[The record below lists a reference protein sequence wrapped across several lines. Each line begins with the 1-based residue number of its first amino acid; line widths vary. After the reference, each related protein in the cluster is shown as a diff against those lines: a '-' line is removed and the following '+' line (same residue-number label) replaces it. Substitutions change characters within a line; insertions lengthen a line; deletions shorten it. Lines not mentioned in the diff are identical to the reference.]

1 MGEMRRWEEEG
12 RNGEGLTD
20 AVALAGGW
28 LAAGS
33 HENGGTRVAPSPAAR
48 AGRRRCTGGV
58 GATVRWASDVQP
70 ALALQLLHQ
79 RRYIGEMQQP
89 DKRNALLH
97 HHTDA
102 PSPSDGKCDPDEAA
116 PLHQGLPQQCG
127 LDGTTPIHQ
136 GLAPWCGHDI
146 TAPLHRRLQPE
157 ILEQVCRF
165 IGTNVQKEDAQ

>member
-1 MGEMRRWEEEG
+1 MGGGRKERGGTHRRG
-12 RNGEGLTD
+12 GARRR
-20 AVALAGGW
+20 LAGGGVTRKRRH
-28 LAAGS
+28 AC
-33 HENGGTRVAPSPAAR
+33 GTLPAAR

-70 ALALQLLHQ
+70 ALALQLLHHQ
-79 RRYIGEMQQP
+79 RRWKIIC
-89 DKRNALLH
+89 
-97 HHTDA
+97 
-102 PSPSDGKCDPDEAA
+102 SIFSKCDPDEAA

>member
-1 MGEMRRWEEEG
+1 
-12 RNGEGLTD
+12 
-20 AVALAGGW
+20 
-28 LAAGS
+28 
-33 HENGGTRVAPSPAAR
+33 
-48 AGRRRCTGGV
+48 
-58 GATVRWASDVQP
+58 
-70 ALALQLLHQ
+70 
-79 RRYIGEMQQP
+79 MQQP

-97 HHTDA
+97 HHTDS

-157 ILEQVCRF
+157 ILEQVQNLHKF
-165 IGTNVQKEDAQ
+165 HLPHF

>member
-1 MGEMRRWEEEG
+1 
-12 RNGEGLTD
+12 
-20 AVALAGGW
+20 
-28 LAAGS
+28 
-33 HENGGTRVAPSPAAR
+33 
-48 AGRRRCTGGV
+48 
-58 GATVRWASDVQP
+58 
-70 ALALQLLHQ
+70 
-79 RRYIGEMQQP
+79 MQQP

-146 TAPLHRRLQPE
+146 TAPLHCRLQPE

-165 IGTNVQKEDAQ
+165 IGTNVQKEDAQSLAQIDARELLDVLLDLEYSFSPTMQDLLVYKFDKARGKNKVVDSLISFIFPDEVCVMYSPPEFRN

>member
-79 RRYIGEMQQP
+79 RRWKIIC
-89 DKRNALLH
+89 
-97 HHTDA
+97 
-102 PSPSDGKCDPDEAA
+102 SIFSKCDPDEAA
-116 PLHQGLPQQCG
+116 PLHQGLPQLCG

>member
-1 MGEMRRWEEEG
+1 
-12 RNGEGLTD
+12 
-20 AVALAGGW
+20 
-28 LAAGS
+28 
-33 HENGGTRVAPSPAAR
+33 
-48 AGRRRCTGGV
+48 
-58 GATVRWASDVQP
+58 
-70 ALALQLLHQ
+70 
-79 RRYIGEMQQP
+79 MQQP

-157 ILEQVCRF
+157 ILEQVQNLHKFHLPHFWSITSIFLLARSCGLFLLLWPVVRS
-165 IGTNVQKEDAQ
+165 IVLDAGLQVHWNKCSKGRCTVRITVRSSTTSPDMRYFNRQQRVCCAKK

>member
-1 MGEMRRWEEEG
+1 MEYILTEYCISSTEKCSNQSHIEYSIYIFLVQRHQLSSICIHVRRQ
-12 RNGEGLTD
+12 
-20 AVALAGGW
+20 
-28 LAAGS
+28 S
-33 HENGGTRVAPSPAAR
+33 HEDGHVTF
-48 AGRRRCTGGV
+48 
-58 GATVRWASDVQP
+58 RWKITCSIFSK
-70 ALALQLLHQ
+70 
-79 RRYIGEMQQP
+79 RYIGEMQQP

-157 ILEQVCRF
+157 ILEQVQNLHKF
-165 IGTNVQKEDAQ
+165 HLPHF

>member
-1 MGEMRRWEEEG
+1 MGGGRKERGGTHRRG
-12 RNGEGLTD
+12 GARRR
-20 AVALAGGW
+20 LAGGGVTRKRRH
-28 LAAGS
+28 AC
-33 HENGGTRVAPSPAAR
+33 GTLPAAR

-70 ALALQLLHQ
+70 ALALQLLHHQ

-97 HHTDA
+97 HHTAA